1 MQHKYT
7 KPFIKRENLPQ
18 QICNYP
24 QKSVMDILPH
34 ECKFYKETFLNVE
47 ALALQT
53 DIFKT
58 RLLKH
63 GRLHVKED

>member
-1 MQHKYT
+1 
-7 KPFIKRENLPQ
+7 
-18 QICNYP
+18 
-24 QKSVMDILPH
+24 MDILPR

-58 RLLKH
+58 RLHKR